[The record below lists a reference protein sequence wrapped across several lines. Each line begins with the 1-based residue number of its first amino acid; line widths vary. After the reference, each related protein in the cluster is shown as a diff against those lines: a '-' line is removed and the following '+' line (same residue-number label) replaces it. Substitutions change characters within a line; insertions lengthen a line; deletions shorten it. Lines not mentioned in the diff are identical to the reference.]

1 MTTFEEA
8 QKNVDTTAKNL
19 SRLAHDIFKKFS
31 KPLDDIVSKLSS
43 VESLSDEEIRSY
55 MLKISLESYS
65 FSEVKEHAELKMDCA
80 TAIMKETQA
89 TVYNEASGTAEARR
103 NIAIKESNSEITV
116 NMLYSTV
123 SNLMKTKL
131 DEAHRVV
138 NTLNSILISRAAQ
151 AKLNQSSS
159 SAVFDE

>member
-8 QKNVDTTAKNL
+8 QKNVDITAKNL

-89 TVYNEASGTAEARR
+89 TIYNEASGTAEARR
-103 NIAIKESNSEITV
+103 NIAIKESNSEI
-116 NMLYSTV
+116 TV